1 MNKLPAYLFPLW
13 LLAALTALPPLAG
26 QSFSHRRV
34 ETGKKLF
41 FDTRLSADH
50 SISCAT
56 CHDPQR
62 AFADDRPL
70 SIGVFGRVGERHVP
84 SLIARGAGTSQFWD
98 GRTVALEKQVLEP
111 ITNPK
116 EMDMTVAGVLE
127 RLRVDAGFAAL
138 TAAELAESLASYV
151 RTIRS
156 LDSPFDRFRGADANA
171 LTAVEREGLRLFR
184 DKARCYICHSGDHFT
199 DEDFHNTGV
208 AWHGA
213 RLLDAGRF
221 TVTGRRY
228 HNGAFKTP
236 TLREI
241 ANTPPY
247 MHDGSLG
254 SLEDVI
260 EFYDKGGN
268 ANPWLDENIQ
278 PLKLTAEEK
287 RALLAFLRALSG
299 TVRDGL

>member
-1 MNKLPAYLFPLW
+1 MWSSLSAKDSILNVRPMNKLPASLFTLW
-13 LLAALTALPPLAG
+13 LLAALTALPPLEG
-26 QSFSHRRV
+26 QSLSHRRV

-116 EMDMTVAGVLE
+116 EMDMTVAGVLA

-138 TAAELAESLASYV
+138 TSNGRVSGCFGIKPGATSAIPENTSPM
-151 RTIRS
+151 RIFTI
-156 LDSPFDRFRGADANA
+156 PAWPGMAPGC
-171 LTAVEREGLRLFR
+171 LTQAGLRSPAGAIITEPSRHPLCAKSPIPR
-184 DKARCYICHSGDHFT
+184 PTCTMA
-199 DEDFHNTGV
+199 
-208 AWHGA
+208 AWA
-213 RLLDAGRF
+213 RL
-221 TVTGRRY
+221 
-228 HNGAFKTP
+228 KT
-236 TLREI
+236 
-241 ANTPPY
+241 
-247 MHDGSLG
+247 
-254 SLEDVI
+254 
-260 EFYDKGGN
+260 
-268 ANPWLDENIQ
+268 
-278 PLKLTAEEK
+278 
-287 RALLAFLRALSG
+287 
-299 TVRDGL
+299 

>member
-1 MNKLPAYLFPLW
+1 
-13 LLAALTALPPLAG
+13 
-26 QSFSHRRV
+26 
-34 ETGKKLF
+34 
-41 FDTRLSADH
+41 
-50 SISCAT
+50 
-56 CHDPQR
+56 
-62 AFADDRPL
+62 
-70 SIGVFGRVGERHVP
+70 
-84 SLIARGAGTSQFWD
+84 
-98 GRTVALEKQVLEP
+98 
-111 ITNPK
+111 
-116 EMDMTVAGVLE
+116 
-127 RLRVDAGFAAL
+127 
-138 TAAELAESLASYV
+138 
-151 RTIRS
+151 
-156 LDSPFDRFRGADANA
+156 
-171 LTAVEREGLRLFR
+171 
-184 DKARCYICHSGDHFT
+184 
-199 DEDFHNTGV
+199 V